1 MIEALK
7 IFAVF
12 FVPLVLATIGQHLI
26 LRSGR
31 E

>member
-1 MIEALK
+1 MDLLI

-12 FVPLVLATIGQHLI
+12 FVPLAFATVGQWLL